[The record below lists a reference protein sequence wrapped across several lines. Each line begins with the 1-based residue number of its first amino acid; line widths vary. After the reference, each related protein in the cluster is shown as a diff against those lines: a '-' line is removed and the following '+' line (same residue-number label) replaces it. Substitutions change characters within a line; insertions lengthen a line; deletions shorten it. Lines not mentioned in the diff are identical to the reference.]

1 VAAQT
6 VAECLTMRYH
16 MSLQVSEPQQA
27 IGDLMPWPH
36 MVSLLS
42 ES

>member
-6 VAECLTMRYH
+6 VAERLITRYYL
-16 MSLQVSEPQQA
+16 SLQVGEPQEA
-27 IGDLMPWPH
+27 IGDLVSWPH

-42 ES
+42 